1 MQHCMQCS
9 RWECCPSEHRDDRR
23 GRSECSRFHFDQ
35 MRRDVF
41 HSLYIC
47 LGCGAGGKRSQ
58 TEEIVPV
65 YLGTFLL
72 PDQAVLKSL
81 PIRRAPS
88 APFLYPPD
96 GPHGG
101 GGHARSMEALLH
113 KPRCV
118 EWRPCP
124 RPGLPKAARELH
136 GHPRGLVPT
145 LRQQKRVD
153 RNAESLFAV
162 NRRRG
167 GHSSQDREPTARRQM
182 LRGGPALSFRRTPA
196 GRTAGRTPGAAWRRG
211 GVGVSEGCAAAPEPI
226 APPLLLS

>member
-124 RPGLPKAARELH
+124 SSARPAKSCPRITRPPARISANVAAAETSRSQCRVFIRSQSATRRAFFAGPRADGSSTNAPGWSGTVFPTNPGRPH
-136 GHPRGLVPT
+136 GWTHT
-145 LRQQKRVD
+145 
-153 RNAESLFAV
+153 
-162 NRRRG
+162 RG
-167 GHSSQDREPTARRQM
+167 GV
-182 LRGGPALSFRRTPA
+182 
-196 GRTAGRTPGAAWRRG
+196 AAWRRRG
-211 GVGVSEGCAAAPEPI
+211 ERGLCCSPI